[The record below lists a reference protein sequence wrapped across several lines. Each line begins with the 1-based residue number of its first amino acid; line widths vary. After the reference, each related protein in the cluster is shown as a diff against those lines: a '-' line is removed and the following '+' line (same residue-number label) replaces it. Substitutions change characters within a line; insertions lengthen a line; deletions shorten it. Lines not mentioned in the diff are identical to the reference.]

1 MMEKCDAK
9 NQIMALESSYVLG
22 TSNLDLQRLERQH
35 AIWRDDALAGWHR
48 AGFAAGQ
55 RLLDLGCGPGF
66 ASFDLARLVGATGEL
81 LALDNAPIYL
91 DYLQQQAHRLQLHQ
105 LRSQLFD
112 LATCNSALEL
122 IQHQGGSWDGAWCR
136 WLAMFLPDATKL
148 VKFVASMLRP
158 GGRLVLHEYV
168 HWDTFALYPHG
179 RAVRLFVERCIQ
191 HWQSHG
197 GDPHI
202 ARRLP
207 ALLEARGLRLLDSR
221 SLMACCPSDHP
232 KAIWLQDFLRSYA
245 PMLASA
251 GLWSSSEQL
260 ELAAEISQAQLHPSL
275 WVTPALVEMIWEQP

>member
-1 MMEKCDAK
+1 MIEKNELK
-9 NQIMALESSYVLG
+9 NQIILPESSYVLG
-22 TSNLDLQRLERQH
+22 TTNLELQRLERQH
-35 AIWRDDALAGWHR
+35 AIWRDDALASWDR

-81 LALDNAPIYL
+81 LALDNSPIYL
-91 DYLQQQAHRLQLHQ
+91 EYLQKQAHRLHLHQ

-122 IQHQGGSWDGAWCR
+122 ISQQGGSWDGAWCR

-148 VKFVASMLRP
+148 IRFVASMLRP

-168 HWDTFALYPHG
+168 HWDTYALYPCG
-179 RAVRLFVERCIQ
+179 RAVALFVERCIQ

-197 GDPHI
+197 GDPHV

-207 ALLEARGLRLLDSR
+207 ALLEAQGLRLLESR
-221 SLMACCPSDHP
+221 SLMACCPSDQP

-245 PMLASA
+245 PTLASA

-260 ELAAEISQAQLHPSL
+260 ELDEEIYQAQLHPSL
-275 WVTPALVEMIWEQP
+275 WVTPALVEMIWQQP